1 MISSIAFYLKK
12 HYFLPLREWKTDL
25 NAALWVFMFSLPL
38 SLAIAQAS
46 NFPVSAG
53 LITAVVGGIVVGLVG
68 GSPLSIKGASVSL
81 VFVVSWAIFELSPY
95 PSTGIH
101 YALACVVMAGFIQI
115 VLGIFRLGKWLSWIP
130 NPVIYGIISGISLLV
145 FVQQLAFFSGDIDFT
160 LPSLWIFIELPS
172 KFLEAS
178 PVVLGIGLMMLGLL
192 FLPSILGQQFS
203 KNLPGVFWVLLL
215 GLGLGVYYNLPESQI
230 NWLYLPTTWAQLWIV
245 PDFAVVF
252 SYQSIEYAILITLIS
267 TLESQ
272 INTHDTEIL
281 DVRRRK
287 SSIQHE
293 LISIGIGNVLCG
305 LVGGLPLV
313 STVENSSINIKHE
326 AKSRWAGILQ
336 GGLMLLFL
344 LLGLWVLAY
353 LPSVV
358 LVAVLVYEI
367 YRLNSP
373 KLYQGILETGREQFL
388 IFMVSLGLTFFA
400 GVWVGLLGGI
410 LFALSIFLNM
420 RSSLPSLFYASTEI
434 NGRGKGKV
442 KVLIK
447 GAALCT
453 NYLSIQNRLQKLL
466 NHDRI
471 IIDLSQ
477 CEVVEY
483 GFLEQI
489 YEFAYW
495 NKLNDGRMELQGLRN
510 HYPTSKH
517 PLATMRKQVHSSQLQ
532 HLGKQYQKR
541 FTERQQDLRA
551 VAAVNNTTLE
561 TQLSY
566 DGVVLQ
572 GFNFARGYEI
582 RYRENKFLKFLGN
595 NPFEFSDVFLSR
607 GLRLSDQNHKL
618 SVCLVTVL
626 DMPLPDF
633 NLHQEHL
640 IDKVWQSIGHQDIN
654 FSDFPL
660 FSQGYLLNG
669 KQEAQIRNLFS
680 ENTIL
685 FLEEHLS
692 FEVNIEALNN
702 RLLIYRSR
710 SLLQKNEVEDFIEF
724 TEQFLDKIKQSEHI
738 PITNAQE
745 V

>member
-1 MISSIAFYLKK
+1 MISFISYLKR
-12 HYFLPLREWKTDL
+12 HYILPLKEWKADL
-25 NAALWVFMFSLPL
+25 SAALWVFMFSLPL

-46 NFPVSAG
+46 NFSVSAG
-53 LITAVVGGIVVGLVG
+53 LITAVVGGVVVGLLS
-68 GSPLSIKGASVSL
+68 GSPLSIKGPSVSL
-81 VFVVSWAIFELSPY
+81 VFVISWAVFELSPY
-95 PSTGIH
+95 PSTGIR
-101 YALACVVMAGFIQI
+101 YALACVVMAGIIQI
-115 VLGIFRLGKWLSWIP
+115 ALGLFKMGKWLSWIP

-145 FVQQLAFFSGDIDFT
+145 FVQQLAFFSGDTDFT
-160 LPSLWIFIELPS
+160 LPSLWVFAALPA
-172 KFLEAS
+172 KFLAAK
-178 PVVLGIGLMMLGLL
+178 PMVLSIGLIMLGVL

-215 GLGLGVYYNLPESQI
+215 GLMLGIYYNLPQSQI
-230 NWLYLPTTWAQLWIV
+230 NWLYLPSTWAQLWTE
-245 PDFAVVF
+245 PDFSIIF
-252 SYQSIEYAILITLIS
+252 SFQSVEYAILITLIS

-281 DVRRRK
+281 DIWRRK
-287 SSIQHE
+287 SSTHFE

-305 LVGGLPLV
+305 LLGGLPLAA
-313 STVENSSINIKHE
+313 TVENSSINIKHE
-326 AKSRWAGILQ
+326 AKSRWAGIFQ
-336 GGLMLLFL
+336 GFLILLFL
-344 LLGLWVLAY
+344 LLGLGVLAY

-358 LVAVLVYEI
+358 LVAVLIYEI

-373 KLYQGILETGREQFL
+373 KLYQGILETGREQFS
-388 IFMVSLGLTFFA
+388 IFLVSLGLTFFA
-400 GVWVGLLGGI
+400 GVWAGLLGGV
-410 LFALSIFLNM
+410 LFALGTFVNM
-420 RSSLPSLFYASTEI
+420 RSSLVSLLYAHLEVT
-434 NGRGKGKV
+434 GRGKSKV
-442 KVLIK
+442 KVVIK

-466 NHDRI
+466 DHDRI
-471 IIDLSQ
+471 IIDLSD
-477 CEVVEY
+477 CEVVEH

-495 NKLNDGRMELQGLRN
+495 NNLNDGRMELQGLRN
-510 HYPTSKH
+510 HYPTSMH
-517 PLATMRKQVHSSQLQ
+517 PLATMRKNTSVNFH
-532 HLGKQYQKR
+532 KQYQKR
-541 FTERQQDLRA
+541 FTERQRDLRA

-607 GLRLSDQNHKL
+607 GLRLSDQNHKI

-626 DMPLPDF
+626 DVPLPDF

-654 FSDFPL
+654 FADFPL
-660 FSQGYLLNG
+660 FSQSYLLNG
-669 KQEAQIRNLFS
+669 KEEVKIRNLFTES
-680 ENTIL
+680 TIR

-724 TEQFLDKIKQSEHI
+724 TEQFLDKIKHSEHRPVANI
-738 PITNAQE
+738 QNA
-745 V
+745 